1 MHENVESATLNL
13 RYESYRL
20 RDNAREA
27 RLLTSIIQ
35 RGIEQPLEGVDTA
48 DGRFLLNGFK
58 RYRCAHQLG
67 IASLP
72 YLSLGQDEAAA
83 IVQLMRGSRDQALG
97 ILEQARFIHDL
108 FTVHQ
113 LSLAEVAETLSRS
126 KGWVSMRRRLLEEI
140 SPPIQELLFR
150 GAFPVYSYLYTLR
163 PFRRMNGVQAADI
176 DRFIQTV
183 AGRRLSVRDIEL
195 LAHGYF
201 RGPAPLREA
210 IERGQLGWSLEQMKQ
225 VPRDEEGCNDCEQG
239 LLRDLESL
247 GKLLQRVP
255 LKCQDPRLTSRPF
268 FAQANLLTGGLL
280 SHLEL
285 FQERMK
291 AFYDRSG
298 HP

>member
-1 MHENVESATLNL
+1 MHENVELATLNL

-20 RDNAREA
+20 RDHAREA

-58 RYRCAHQLG
+58 RYRCAHKLG
-67 IASLP
+67 LQSLP
-72 YLSLGQDEAAA
+72 YLSLGQDEATA

-140 SPPIQELLFR
+140 SPGIQELLFR

-163 PFRRMNGVQAADI
+163 PFRRMNGVRAD
-176 DRFIQTV
+176 DLEQFIRSV

-210 IERGQLGWSLEQMKQ
+210 IGRGQLGWSLEQMKQ

-239 LLRDLESL
+239 LLRELESL

-255 LKCQDPRLTSRPF
+255 LKCQDPRLTSRSF

-298 HP
+298 HA